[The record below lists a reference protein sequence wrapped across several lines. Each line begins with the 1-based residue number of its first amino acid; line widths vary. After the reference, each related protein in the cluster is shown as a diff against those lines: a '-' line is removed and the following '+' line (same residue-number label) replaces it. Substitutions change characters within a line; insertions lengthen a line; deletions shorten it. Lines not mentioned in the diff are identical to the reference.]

1 MIIKEQPE
9 DFYVK
14 ELMEPAISNGPFSY
28 FLMRKRNIGT
38 FEAIQ
43 KIAQALHLPMK
54 CIGYAGV
61 KDKRAVT
68 EQYISIYKTSK
79 ENAER
84 ISLSS
89 IELKYIGTG
98 KERISL
104 GDHTGNYFKIVVRD
118 VDKKKTLTIDKVK
131 NLFDSQRFG
140 TTGKNYLIG
149 KAIIQGKFADACR
162 LLELDGSKDP
172 IRVLRNVDLH
182 MLRFYIS
189 AYQAYLWNTIAS
201 QADGVETLPLVGFL
215 TELDNSIAGVSYKHL
230 LKKEGID
237 TRDFLIPKMP
247 ELGNEG
253 AERKMYAMVTNFSAQ
268 WSDDEIHKGK
278 HKATLSFQLPK
289 GAYATQVV
297 KTLFS
302 DG

>member
-1 MIIKEQPE
+1 MIIKEQAE

-14 ELMEPAISNGPFSY
+14 ELIEPEISNGPFSY

-38 FEAIQ
+38 FEAVQ

-54 CIGYAGV
+54 CVGYAGV
-61 KDKRAVT
+61 KDKKAVT

-149 KAIIQGKFADACR
+149 KAIIQGNFADACR

-172 IRVLRNVDLH
+172 IRVLRNVDRH

-201 QADGVETLPLVGFL
+201 QADGIETLPLVGFL
-215 TELDNSIAGVSYKHL
+215 TEFDNSKAGELYKQL
-230 LKKEGID
+230 LKKEGIN
-237 TRDFLIPKMP
+237 TTDFLI
-247 ELGNEG
+247 
-253 AERKMYAMVTNFSAQ
+253 
-268 WSDDEIHKGK
+268 
-278 HKATLSFQLPK
+278 
-289 GAYATQVV
+289 
-297 KTLFS
+297 
-302 DG
+302 